1 MGKNTESPDGMNLD
15 SNLSLFWSLN
25 NLNSDIRQGP
35 RHLIAEMIFYFF
47 LIIRNDILCYKKKMI
62 FYFNIVLHVLS
73 FCGIIFIC

>member
-47 LIIRNDILCYKKKMI
+47 FNYKK
-62 FYFNIVLHVLS
+62 
-73 FCGIIFIC
+73 